1 MRKPEAGRHG
11 CWGVGLALALLATG
25 LGACGPQFYQQPAAQ
40 GCVRP
45 RLEVATQLFDESK
58 QQLAQFFKQRT
69 EGQLLN
75 AWHASNDAMR
85 IARSTQR
92 CFDFDDTAKEQALQL
107 ILSARLLNIL
117 AFTNL
122 RDVDPGVMVGL
133 YRDRYRETIKN
144 DIQ

>member
-1 MRKPEAGRHG
+1 MSKPEAGRHG
-11 CWGVGLALALLATG
+11 RWRPALSLALLAAG
-25 LGACGPQFYQQPAAQ
+25 LGACAPQFYQQPTAQ

-45 RLEVATQLFDESK
+45 RLEAAAQLFDESK
-58 QQLAQFFKQRT
+58 QQLAQFFKQRF

-75 AWHASNDAMR
+75 ALHASNDAMR

-117 AFTNL
+117 VFTNL
-122 RDVDPGVMVGL
+122 RDDDPGVMVGL
-133 YRDRYRETIKN
+133 YRERYREIIKN